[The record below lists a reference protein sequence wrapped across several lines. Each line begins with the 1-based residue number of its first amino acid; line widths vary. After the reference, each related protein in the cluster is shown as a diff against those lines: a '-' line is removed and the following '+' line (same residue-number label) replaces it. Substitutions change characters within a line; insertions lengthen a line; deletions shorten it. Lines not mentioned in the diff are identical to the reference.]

1 MHEGTEKI
9 GNDHDPLVIL
19 EPGQNFLSPG
29 AMATAPA
36 ATAHSGTRLSGS
48 LPTVY
53 EVHKDLVLTL
63 KSYLFKRQIEP
74 FKSPAKVV
82 HSR

>member
-1 MHEGTEKI
+1 
-9 GNDHDPLVIL
+9 
-19 EPGQNFLSPG
+19 
-29 AMATAPA
+29 MATAPA
-36 ATAHSGTRLSGS
+36 ATAHSGARLTGS